1 MIDSK
6 LDHVG
11 LVVPKLEPA
20 LEKLSSAL
28 GLEWMGLFE
37 PVLSMHRPGR
47 GTQDVHLRI
56 SLSVQ
61 VPRLEVIEM
70 LPDSPWALSGTDALL
85 HHLAYYADDLTGDSR
100 RLAVGACPIEICGV
114 KPDGTMPTTFTY
126 HHIFDGFRIELLQDR
141 TS

>member
-1 MIDSK
+1 LIDLK

-20 LEKLSSAL
+20 LEQLSSQL
-28 GLEWMGLFE
+28 GFEWIGRYE
-37 PVLSMHRPGR
+37 PVISMHRPGR
-47 GTQDVHLRI
+47 GTQDMHLRI

-61 VPRLEVIEM
+61 VPRLEVIEA
-70 LPDSPWALSGTDALL
+70 LPDSPWALGGNEGML
-85 HHLAYYADDLTGDSR
+85 HHLAYYADDLTGESR

-114 KPDGTMPTTFTY
+114 KADGTMPTTFTY
-126 HHIFDGFRIELLQDR
+126 HHILKGFRIELLQDR

>member
-1 MIDSK
+1 MIDLK

-20 LEKLSSAL
+20 LETLSSQL
-28 GLEWMGLFE
+28 GLTFLEVFE
-37 PVLSMHRPGR
+37 PVISMHRPVC

-70 LPDSPWALSGTDALL
+70 LPDSPWSLAGNEALL

-100 RLAVGACPIEICGV
+100 RLIAGACPIEICGV
-114 KPDGTMPTTFTY
+114 KPDGTIPTTFTY
-126 HHIFDGFRIELLQDR
+126 HHILDGFRIELLQNR